1 MLLWCFN
8 NNIDECGGFTLS
20 EIETIVSKEEAQA
33 EAIKYLAK
41 AHTDQTQR
49 ILSDLDE
56 DEIYMLAYLDTL
68 NQVLKTDVWSNFI
81 NIYLQLKVSRN
92 RKGRLEL
99 LKASQSVEEE
109 KRRKGAMARLASWLR
124 GGED

>member
-1 MLLWCFN
+1 M
-8 NNIDECGGFTLS
+8 S

-41 AHTDQTQR
+41 AHKDDTQR

-68 NQVLKTDVWSNFI
+68 NQVLKTDVWDNFI
-81 NIYLQLKVSRN
+81 KIYLQLKVSRN

-109 KRRKGAMARLASWLR
+109 KRRKGAMSRLASWLR